1 MKTTIE
7 AQLAAIRAQILEDQR
22 TNAKRSDEALAIEAA
37 ILAEPRSF
45 VRFDR
50 ITRDYA
56 AYRVID
62 GVEEYVGSS
71 DSYSQALAIA
81 SWGKAE

>member
-1 MKTTIE
+1 MTTIE
-7 AQLAAIRAQILEDQR
+7 TRLTAIRAQILADQQ

-37 ILAEPRSF
+37 ILAEPRCF

-50 ITRDYA
+50 ETRDYG

-71 DSYSQALAIA
+71 ASYSQALATA
-81 SWGKAE
+81 RWGSVE